1 MKEEDLLKNKNM
13 IGLFFASMGALS
25 WGISGVCSQYLFM
38 NYDIDSSWLT
48 AIRMTLS
55 GIVLLILAAFKDKDK
70 VIKIWTVPKD
80 ICWLF
85 AFAILG
91 LLMCQYTFVSAIKY
105 SDSATATVLQS
116 LNVVIMIVF
125 MSIVTRTR
133 MKLSQV
139 IAVFLAVFGTYLIST
154 GGNPGNMTIS
164 TAGLVFGLL
173 SALGVI
179 TYTLFSRP
187 IILKWGNILV
197 TGWGMLI
204 GGLVISIV
212 TKAWI
217 IPRDLDFIAWLMIAI
232 IILVGT
238 AGGFS
243 IFLEGVKHIGPVK
256 ATLIGCLE
264 PASATLLAAIFLGM
278 RFSLVELGGFFCI
291 LLTVFLSVKDEDVEN

>member
-1 MKEEDLLKNKNM
+1 MKNKNLR
-13 IGLFFASMGALS
+13 GLFFASMGALS

-38 NYDIDSSWLT
+38 NYIIDSSWLT
-48 AIRMTLS
+48 AVRMVLS

-80 ICWLF
+80 VCWLF

-164 TAGLVFGLL
+164 TVGLVFGLL
-173 SALGVI
+173 SAVGVI

-264 PASATLLAAIFLGM
+264 PASATLFAAIFLGM

-291 LLTVFLSVKDEDVEN
+291 LLTAFLSVKDEDAEN

>member
-1 MKEEDLLKNKNM
+1 MR
-13 IGLFFASMGALS
+13 GLFFASLGAMS

-38 NYDIDSSWLT
+38 NYDVDSSWLT
-48 AIRMTLS
+48 AIRMVLS
-55 GIVLLILAAFKDKDK
+55 GILLLILSAFKDKDK
-70 VIKIWTVPKD
+70 IIKIWTNPKD
-80 ICWLF
+80 VGWLF

-91 LLMCQYTFVSAIKY
+91 LLMCQYTYVSAIKY

-125 MSIVTRTR
+125 MSIVTRTK
-133 MKLSQV
+133 MKFSQ
-139 IAVFLAVFGTYLIST
+139 ILAVFLAVLGTYLIST
-154 GGNPGNMTIS
+154 GGNPRNMTIS
-164 TAGLVFGLL
+164 TAGLIFGLL
-173 SALGVI
+173 SAVGVI

-187 IILKWGNILV
+187 IIVKWGNILV

-204 GGLVISIV
+204 GGLVISII

-217 IPRDLDFIAWLMIAI
+217 IPKDLDFIAWLMIAI
-232 IILVGT
+232 IIVVGT

-278 RFSLVELGGFFCI
+278 RFSLVELTGFFCI
-291 LLTVFLSVKDEDVEN
+291 LLTVFLSVKDKEAEN

>member
-1 MKEEDLLKNKNM
+1 MKNKSKM
-13 IGLFFASMGALS
+13 RGLFFASLGAMS

-38 NYDIDSSWLT
+38 NYDVDSSWLT
-48 AIRMTLS
+48 AIRMVLS
-55 GIVLLILAAFKDKDK
+55 GILLLILSAFKDKDK
-70 VIKIWTVPKD
+70 LIKIWTIPKD
-80 ICWLF
+80 VGWLF

-91 LLMCQYTFVSAIKY
+91 LLMCQYTYVSAIKY

-116 LNVVIMIVF
+116 HNVVIMIVF
-125 MSIVTRTR
+125 MSIVTRTK
-133 MKLSQV
+133 MKFSQ
-139 IAVFLAVFGTYLIST
+139 ILAVFLAVFGTYLIST
-154 GGNPGNMTIS
+154 GGNPRNMTIS
-164 TAGLVFGLL
+164 TAGLIFGLL
-173 SALGVI
+173 SAVGVI

-187 IILKWGNILV
+187 IIVKWGNILV

-204 GGLVISIV
+204 GGLVISII

-217 IPRDLDFIAWLMIAI
+217 IPKDLDFIAWLMIAI
-232 IILVGT
+232 IIVVGT

-278 RFSLVELGGFFCI
+278 RFSLVELTGFFCI
-291 LLTVFLSVKDEDVEN
+291 LLTVFLSVKDKEAEN

>member
-1 MKEEDLLKNKNM
+1 MKNKNM
-13 IGLFFASMGALS
+13 RGLFFASMGALS

-48 AIRMTLS
+48 AVRMVLS

-80 ICWLF
+80 VCWLF

-264 PASATLLAAIFLGM
+264 PASATLLAAIFLRM

-291 LLTVFLSVKDEDVEN
+291 LLTVFLSVKDDDAEN

>member
-1 MKEEDLLKNKNM
+1 MKNKSKM
-13 IGLFFASMGALS
+13 RGLFFASLGAMS

-38 NYDIDSSWLT
+38 NYDVDSSWLT
-48 AIRMTLS
+48 AMRMVLS
-55 GIVLLILAAFKDKDK
+55 GILLLILSAYKDKDK
-70 VIKIWTVPKD
+70 LIKIWTIPKD
-80 ICWLF
+80 VGWLF
-85 AFAILG
+85 SFSILG

-105 SDSATATVLQS
+105 SDSATATILQS

-125 MSIVTRTR
+125 MSIVTRTK
-133 MKLSQV
+133 MKFSQ
-139 IAVFLAVFGTYLIST
+139 ILAVFLAVLGTYLIST
-154 GGNPGNMTIS
+154 GGNPRNMTIS
-164 TAGLVFGLL
+164 TAGLSFGLL
-173 SALGVI
+173 SAVGVI

-187 IILKWGNILV
+187 IIVKWGNILV

-204 GGLVISIV
+204 GGLVISII

-217 IPRDLDFIAWLMIAI
+217 IPKDLDFIAWLMIAI
-232 IILVGT
+232 IIVVGT

-278 RFSLVELGGFFCI
+278 RFSLVELTGFFCI
-291 LLTVFLSVKDEDVEN
+291 LLTVFLSVKDKEAEN

>member
-1 MKEEDLLKNKNM
+1 MKNKSKM
-13 IGLFFASMGALS
+13 RGLFFASLGAMS

-38 NYDIDSSWLT
+38 NYDVDSSWLT
-48 AIRMTLS
+48 AIRMVLS
-55 GIVLLILAAFKDKDK
+55 GILLLILSAFKDKDK
-70 VIKIWTVPKD
+70 LIKIWTIPKD
-80 ICWLF
+80 VGWLF

-91 LLMCQYTFVSAIKY
+91 LLMCQYTYVSAIKY

-125 MSIVTRTR
+125 MSIVTRTK
-133 MKLSQV
+133 MKFSQV
-139 IAVFLAVFGTYLIST
+139 LAVFLAVLGTYLIST
-154 GGNPGNMTIS
+154 GGNPRNMTIS
-164 TAGLVFGLL
+164 TAGLIFGLL
-173 SALGVI
+173 SAVGVI

-187 IILKWGNILV
+187 IIVKWGNILV

-204 GGLVISIV
+204 GGLVISII

-217 IPRDLDFIAWLMIAI
+217 IPKDLDFIAWLMIAI
-232 IILVGT
+232 IIVVGT

-278 RFSLVELGGFFCI
+278 RFSLVELTGFFCI
-291 LLTVFLSVKDEDVEN
+291 LLTVFLSVKDKEAEN

>member
-1 MKEEDLLKNKNM
+1 MKNKSKM
-13 IGLFFASMGALS
+13 RGLFFASLGAMS

-38 NYDIDSSWLT
+38 NYDVDSSWLT
-48 AIRMTLS
+48 AMRMVLS
-55 GIVLLILAAFKDKDK
+55 GILLLILSVYKDKDK
-70 VIKIWTVPKD
+70 LIKIWTIPKD
-80 ICWLF
+80 VGWLF
-85 AFAILG
+85 SFSILG

-116 LNVVIMIVF
+116 LNVVIMIFF
-125 MSIVTRTR
+125 MSIVTRTK
-133 MKLSQV
+133 MKFSQV
-139 IAVFLAVFGTYLIST
+139 LAVFLAVLGTYLIST
-154 GGNPGNMTIS
+154 GGNPRNMTIS
-164 TAGLVFGLL
+164 TAGLIFGLL
-173 SALGVI
+173 SAVGVI

-187 IILKWGNILV
+187 IIVKWGNILV

-204 GGLVISIV
+204 GGLVISII

-217 IPRDLDFIAWLMIAI
+217 IPKDLDFIAWLMISI
-232 IILVGT
+232 IIVVGT

-278 RFSLVELGGFFCI
+278 RFSLVELTGFFCI
-291 LLTVFLSVKDEDVEN
+291 LLTVFLSVKDKEAEN

>member
-1 MKEEDLLKNKNM
+1 MKNKNLR
-13 IGLFFASMGALS
+13 GLFFASMGALS

-38 NYDIDSSWLT
+38 NYVIDSSWLT
-48 AIRMTLS
+48 AVRMVLS
-55 GIVLLILAAFKDKDK
+55 GIVLLILAAFEDKDK

-80 ICWLF
+80 VCWLF

-264 PASATLLAAIFLGM
+264 PATATLFAAIFLGM
-278 RFSLVELGGFFCI
+278 KFSLVELGGFFCI
-291 LLTVFLSVKDEDVEN
+291 LLTVFLSVKDEDAEN

>member
-1 MKEEDLLKNKNM
+1 MKNKSKM
-13 IGLFFASMGALS
+13 RGLFFASLGAMS

-38 NYDIDSSWLT
+38 NYDVDSSWLT
-48 AIRMTLS
+48 AIRMVLS
-55 GIVLLILAAFKDKDK
+55 GILLLILSAYKDKDK
-70 VIKIWTVPKD
+70 VIKIWTIPKD
-80 ICWLF
+80 VGWLF

-91 LLMCQYTFVSAIKY
+91 LLMCQYTYVSAIKY

-125 MSIVTRTR
+125 MSIVTRTK
-133 MKLSQV
+133 MKFSQ
-139 IAVFLAVFGTYLIST
+139 ILAVFLAVFGTYLIST
-154 GGNPGNMTIS
+154 GGNPRNMTIS
-164 TAGLVFGLL
+164 TAGLSFGLL
-173 SALGVI
+173 SAVGVI

-187 IILKWGNILV
+187 IIVKWGNILV

-204 GGLVISIV
+204 GGLVISII

-217 IPRDLDFIAWLMIAI
+217 IPKDLDFIAWLMIAI
-232 IILVGT
+232 IIVVGT

-278 RFSLVELGGFFCI
+278 RFSLVELTGFFC
-291 LLTVFLSVKDEDVEN
+291 LFLTVFLSVKDKEAEN

>member
-1 MKEEDLLKNKNM
+1 MR
-13 IGLFFASMGALS
+13 GLFFASLGAMS

-38 NYDIDSSWLT
+38 NYDVDSSWLT
-48 AIRMTLS
+48 AMRMVLS
-55 GIVLLILAAFKDKDK
+55 GILLLILSAYKDKDK
-70 VIKIWTVPKD
+70 LIKIWTIPKD
-80 ICWLF
+80 VGWLF
-85 AFAILG
+85 SFSILG

-105 SDSATATVLQS
+105 SDSATATILQS

-125 MSIVTRTR
+125 MSIVTRTK
-133 MKLSQV
+133 MKFSQ
-139 IAVFLAVFGTYLIST
+139 ILAVFLAVLGTYLIST
-154 GGNPGNMTIS
+154 GGNPRNMTIS
-164 TAGLVFGLL
+164 TAGLSFGLL
-173 SALGVI
+173 SAVGVI

-187 IILKWGNILV
+187 IIVKWGNILV

-204 GGLVISIV
+204 GGLVISII

-217 IPRDLDFIAWLMIAI
+217 IPKDLDFIAWLMIAI
-232 IILVGT
+232 IIVVGT

-278 RFSLVELGGFFCI
+278 RFSLVELTGFFCI
-291 LLTVFLSVKDEDVEN
+291 LLTVFLSVKDKEAEN

>member
-1 MKEEDLLKNKNM
+1 MKNKSKM
-13 IGLFFASMGALS
+13 RGLFFASLGAMS

-38 NYDIDSSWLT
+38 NFDVDSSWLT
-48 AIRMTLS
+48 AIRMVLS
-55 GIVLLILAAFKDKDK
+55 GILLLILSAFKDKDK
-70 VIKIWTVPKD
+70 VIKIWTIPKD
-80 ICWLF
+80 VGWLF

-91 LLMCQYTFVSAIKY
+91 LLMCQYTYVSAIKY

-125 MSIVTRTR
+125 MSIVTRTK
-133 MKLSQV
+133 MKFSQ
-139 IAVFLAVFGTYLIST
+139 ILAVFLAVLGTYLIST
-154 GGNPGNMTIS
+154 GGNPRNMTIS
-164 TAGLVFGLL
+164 TAGLSFGLL
-173 SALGVI
+173 SAVGVI

-187 IILKWGNILV
+187 IIVKWGNILV

-204 GGLVISIV
+204 GGLVISII

-217 IPRDLDFIAWLMIAI
+217 IPKDLDFVAWLMIAI
-232 IILVGT
+232 IIVVGT

-278 RFSLVELGGFFCI
+278 RFSLVELTGFSCI
-291 LLTVFLSVKDEDVEN
+291 LLTVFLSVKDKEAEN

>member
-1 MKEEDLLKNKNM
+1 MKNKSKM
-13 IGLFFASMGALS
+13 RGLFFASLGAMS

-38 NYDIDSSWLT
+38 NYDVDSSWLT
-48 AIRMTLS
+48 AIRMVLS
-55 GIVLLILAAFKDKDK
+55 GILLLILSAFKDKDK
-70 VIKIWTVPKD
+70 IIKIWTIPKD
-80 ICWLF
+80 VGWLF

-91 LLMCQYTFVSAIKY
+91 LLMCQYTYVSAIKY

-125 MSIVTRTR
+125 MSIVTRTK
-133 MKLSQV
+133 MKFSQV
-139 IAVFLAVFGTYLIST
+139 LAVFLAVLGTYLIST
-154 GGNPGNMTIS
+154 GGNPRNMTIS
-164 TAGLVFGLL
+164 TAGLIFGLL
-173 SALGVI
+173 SAVGVI

-187 IILKWGNILV
+187 IIVKWGNILV

-204 GGLVISIV
+204 GGLVISII

-217 IPRDLDFIAWLMIAI
+217 IPKDLDFIAWLMIAI
-232 IILVGT
+232 IIVVGT

-278 RFSLVELGGFFCI
+278 RFSLVELTGFFCI
-291 LLTVFLSVKDEDVEN
+291 LLTVFLSVKDKEAEN

>member
-1 MKEEDLLKNKNM
+1 MKNKNLR
-13 IGLFFASMGALS
+13 GLFFTSMGALS

-173 SALGVI
+173 SAVGVI

-264 PASATLLAAIFLGM
+264 PASATLLAAIFLRM

-291 LLTVFLSVKDEDVEN
+291 LLTVFLSVKDDDAEN

>member
-1 MKEEDLLKNKNM
+1 MKNKNLR
-13 IGLFFASMGALS
+13 GLFFASMGALS

-38 NYDIDSSWLT
+38 NYVIDSSWLT
-48 AIRMTLS
+48 AVRMVLS

-80 ICWLF
+80 VCWLF

-264 PASATLLAAIFLGM
+264 PASATLFAAIFLGM

-291 LLTVFLSVKDEDVEN
+291 LLTVFLSVKDEDAEN

>member
-1 MKEEDLLKNKNM
+1 MKNTSKM
-13 IGLFFASMGALS
+13 RGLFFASLGAMS

-38 NYDIDSSWLT
+38 NYDVDSSWLT
-48 AIRMTLS
+48 AIRMVLS
-55 GIVLLILAAFKDKDK
+55 GILLLILSAFKDKDK
-70 VIKIWTVPKD
+70 VIKIWTIPSDV
-80 ICWLF
+80 CWLF

-125 MSIVTRTR
+125 MSIVTRTK
-133 MKLSQV
+133 MKFSQ
-139 IAVFLAVFGTYLIST
+139 ILAVFLAVLGTYLIST
-154 GGNPGNMTIS
+154 GGNPRNMTIS
-164 TAGLVFGLL
+164 TAGLIFGLL
-173 SALGVI
+173 SAVGVI
-179 TYTLFSRP
+179 TYTIFSRP
-187 IILKWGNILV
+187 IIVKWGNILV

-204 GGLVISIV
+204 GGLVISII

-217 IPRDLDFIAWLMIAI
+217 IPKDLDFIAWLMIAI
-232 IILVGT
+232 IIVVGT

-278 RFSLVELGGFFCI
+278 RFSLVELTGFFCI
-291 LLTVFLSVKDEDVEN
+291 LLTVFLSVKDKEAEN

>member
-1 MKEEDLLKNKNM
+1 MKNKNLR
-13 IGLFFASMGALS
+13 GLFFASMGALS

-38 NYDIDSSWLT
+38 NYIIDSSWLT
-48 AIRMTLS
+48 AVRMVLS

-80 ICWLF
+80 VCWLF

-125 MSIVTRTR
+125 MAIVTRTR

-164 TAGLVFGLL
+164 TVGLVFGLL
-173 SALGVI
+173 SAVGVI

-264 PASATLLAAIFLGM
+264 PASATLFAAIFLGM

-291 LLTVFLSVKDEDVEN
+291 LLTVFLSVKDEDAEN

>member
-1 MKEEDLLKNKNM
+1 MR
-13 IGLFFASMGALS
+13 GLFFASLGAMS

-38 NYDIDSSWLT
+38 NYDVDSSWLT
-48 AIRMTLS
+48 AIRMVLS
-55 GIVLLILAAFKDKDK
+55 GILLLILSAFKDKDK
-70 VIKIWTVPKD
+70 VIKIWTIPKD
-80 ICWLF
+80 VGWLF
-85 AFAILG
+85 SFAILG
-91 LLMCQYTFVSAIKY
+91 LLMCQYTYVSAIKY

-125 MSIVTRTR
+125 MSIVTRTK
-133 MKLSQV
+133 MKFSQ
-139 IAVFLAVFGTYLIST
+139 ILAVFLAVLGTYLIST
-154 GGNPGNMTIS
+154 GGNPRNMTIS
-164 TAGLVFGLL
+164 TAGLSFGLL
-173 SALGVI
+173 SAVGVI

-187 IILKWGNILV
+187 IIVKWGNILV

-204 GGLVISIV
+204 GGLVISII

-217 IPRDLDFIAWLMIAI
+217 IPKDLDFVAWLMIAI
-232 IILVGT
+232 IIVVGT

-278 RFSLVELGGFFCI
+278 RFSLVELTGFSCI
-291 LLTVFLSVKDEDVEN
+291 LLTVFLSVKDKEAEN

>member
-1 MKEEDLLKNKNM
+1 MKNKSKM
-13 IGLFFASMGALS
+13 RGLFFASLGAMS

-38 NYDIDSSWLT
+38 NYNVDSSWLT
-48 AIRMTLS
+48 AIRMVLS
-55 GIVLLILAAFKDKDK
+55 GILLLILSAYKDKDK
-70 VIKIWTVPKD
+70 LIKIWTIPKD
-80 ICWLF
+80 VGWLF

-91 LLMCQYTFVSAIKY
+91 LLMCQYTYVSAIKY

-125 MSIVTRTR
+125 MSIVTRTK
-133 MKLSQV
+133 MKFSQ
-139 IAVFLAVFGTYLIST
+139 ILAVFLAVLGTYLIST
-154 GGNPGNMTIS
+154 GGNPRNMTIS
-164 TAGLVFGLL
+164 TAGLIFGLL
-173 SALGVI
+173 SAVGVI

-187 IILKWGNILV
+187 IIVKWGNILV

-204 GGLVISIV
+204 GGLVISII

-217 IPRDLDFIAWLMIAI
+217 IPKDLDFIAWLMIAI
-232 IILVGT
+232 IIVVGT

-278 RFSLVELGGFFCI
+278 RFSLVELTGFFCI
-291 LLTVFLSVKDEDVEN
+291 LLTVFLSVKDKEAEN

>member
-1 MKEEDLLKNKNM
+1 MKNTSKM
-13 IGLFFASMGALS
+13 RGLFFASLGAMS

-38 NYDIDSSWLT
+38 NYDVDSSWLT
-48 AIRMTLS
+48 AIRMVLS
-55 GIVLLILAAFKDKDK
+55 GILLLILSAFKDKDK
-70 VIKIWTVPKD
+70 IIKIWTIPKD
-80 ICWLF
+80 VGWLF

-91 LLMCQYTFVSAIKY
+91 LLMCQYTYVSAIKY

-125 MSIVTRTR
+125 MSIVTRTK
-133 MKLSQV
+133 MKFSQ
-139 IAVFLAVFGTYLIST
+139 ILAVFLAVLGTYLIST
-154 GGNPGNMTIS
+154 GGNPRNMTIS
-164 TAGLVFGLL
+164 TAGLIFGLL
-173 SALGVI
+173 SAVGVI

-187 IILKWGNILV
+187 IIVKWGNILV

-204 GGLVISIV
+204 GGLVISII

-217 IPRDLDFIAWLMIAI
+217 IPKGLDFIAWLMIVI
-232 IILVGT
+232 IIVVGT

-278 RFSLVELGGFFCI
+278 RFSLVELTGFFCI
-291 LLTVFLSVKDEDVEN
+291 LLTVFLSVKDKEAEN

>member
-1 MKEEDLLKNKNM
+1 MR
-13 IGLFFASMGALS
+13 GLFFASLGAMS

-38 NYDIDSSWLT
+38 NFDVDSSWLT
-48 AIRMTLS
+48 AIRMVLS
-55 GIVLLILAAFKDKDK
+55 GILLLILSAFKDKDK
-70 VIKIWTVPKD
+70 VIKIWTIPKD
-80 ICWLF
+80 VGWLF

-91 LLMCQYTFVSAIKY
+91 LLMCQYTYVSAIKY

-125 MSIVTRTR
+125 MSIVTRTK
-133 MKLSQV
+133 MKFSQ
-139 IAVFLAVFGTYLIST
+139 ILAVFLAVLGTYLIST
-154 GGNPGNMTIS
+154 GGNPRNMTIS
-164 TAGLVFGLL
+164 TAGLSFGLL
-173 SALGVI
+173 SAVGVI

-187 IILKWGNILV
+187 IIVKWGNILV

-204 GGLVISIV
+204 GGLVISII

-217 IPRDLDFIAWLMIAI
+217 IPKDLDFVAWLMIAI
-232 IILVGT
+232 IIVVGT

-278 RFSLVELGGFFCI
+278 RFSLVELTGFSCI
-291 LLTVFLSVKDEDVEN
+291 LLTVFLSVKDKEAEN

>member
-1 MKEEDLLKNKNM
+1 MKNKSKM
-13 IGLFFASMGALS
+13 RGLFFASLGAMS

-38 NYDIDSSWLT
+38 NYNVDSSWLT
-48 AIRMTLS
+48 AIRMVLS
-55 GIVLLILAAFKDKDK
+55 GILLLILSAFKDKDK
-70 VIKIWTVPKD
+70 VIKIWTNPKD
-80 ICWLF
+80 VGWLF
-85 AFAILG
+85 SFSILG
-91 LLMCQYTFVSAIKY
+91 LLMCQYTYVSAIKY

-125 MSIVTRTR
+125 MSIVTRTK
-133 MKLSQV
+133 MKFSQV
-139 IAVFLAVFGTYLIST
+139 LAVFLAVLGTYLIST
-154 GGNPGNMTIS
+154 GGNPRNMTIS
-164 TAGLVFGLL
+164 TAGLIFGLL
-173 SALGVI
+173 SAVGVI

-187 IILKWGNILV
+187 IIVKWGNILV

-204 GGLVISIV
+204 GGLVISII

-217 IPRDLDFIAWLMIAI
+217 IPKDLDFIAWLMIAI
-232 IILVGT
+232 IIVVGT

-278 RFSLVELGGFFCI
+278 RFSLVELTGFFCI
-291 LLTVFLSVKDEDVEN
+291 LLTVFLSVKDKEAEN

>member
-1 MKEEDLLKNKNM
+1 MR
-13 IGLFFASMGALS
+13 GLFFASLGAMS

-38 NYDIDSSWLT
+38 NYDVDSSWLT
-48 AIRMTLS
+48 AIRMVLS
-55 GIVLLILAAFKDKDK
+55 GILLLILSAFKDKDK
-70 VIKIWTVPKD
+70 LIKIWTIPKD
-80 ICWLF
+80 VGWLF

-91 LLMCQYTFVSAIKY
+91 LLMCQYTYVSAIKY

-125 MSIVTRTR
+125 MSIVTRTK
-133 MKLSQV
+133 MKFSQ
-139 IAVFLAVFGTYLIST
+139 ILAVFLAVLGTYLIST
-154 GGNPGNMTIS
+154 GGNPRNMTIS
-164 TAGLVFGLL
+164 TAGLIFGLL
-173 SALGVI
+173 SAVGVI

-187 IILKWGNILV
+187 IIVKWGNILV

-204 GGLVISIV
+204 GGLVISII

-217 IPRDLDFIAWLMIAI
+217 IPKDLDFIAWLMIAI
-232 IILVGT
+232 IIVVGT

-264 PASATLLAAIFLGM
+264 PASATLLASIFLGM
-278 RFSLVELGGFFCI
+278 RFSLVELTGFFCI
-291 LLTVFLSVKDEDVEN
+291 LLTVFLSVKDKEAEN

>member
-1 MKEEDLLKNKNM
+1 MKNKNLR
-13 IGLFFASMGALS
+13 GLFFASMGALS

-38 NYDIDSSWLT
+38 NYVIDSSWLT
-48 AIRMTLS
+48 AVRMVLS

-80 ICWLF
+80 VCWLF

-264 PASATLLAAIFLGM
+264 PASATLFAAIFLGM

-291 LLTVFLSVKDEDVEN
+291 LLTVFLSVKDDDAEN

>member
-1 MKEEDLLKNKNM
+1 MLNNKNYTK
-13 IGLFFASMGALS
+13 GLFYTTLGALG
-25 WGISGVCSQYLFM
+25 WGISGICSQYLFM
-38 NYDIDSSWLT
+38 NYDVDSSWVT
-48 AIRMTLS
+48 AVRMVLS
-55 GIVLLILAAFKDKDK
+55 GILLLGFGGIKDKDK
-70 VIKIWTVPKD
+70 LIKIWTVPKD
-80 ICWLF
+80 VAWLF

-91 LLMCQYTFVSAIKY
+91 LLMVQYAFISAIKY
-105 SDSATATVLQS
+105 SDTATATVLQS

-125 MSIVTRTR
+125 MSIVTKTM
-133 MKLSQV
+133 MKFSQI

-154 GGNPGNMTIS
+154 GGNPNTMNIS
-164 TAGLVFGLL
+164 TYGLIFGLL
-173 SALGVI
+173 SAVGVI

-187 IILKWGNILV
+187 IIVSWGNIIV

-204 GGLVISIV
+204 GGIVISII

-217 IPRDLDFIAWLMIAI
+217 IPKEMDFRGWLMIAI
-232 IILVGT
+232 IIVIGT

-256 ATLIGCLE
+256 ATLIGCIE

-291 LLTVFLSVKDEDVEN
+291 LLTVFLSAKDKDREN

>member
-1 MKEEDLLKNKNM
+1 MKNKNLR
-13 IGLFFASMGALS
+13 GLFFASMGALS

-38 NYDIDSSWLT
+38 NYIIDSSWLT
-48 AIRMTLS
+48 AVRMVLS

-80 ICWLF
+80 VCWLF

-164 TAGLVFGLL
+164 TVGLVFGLL

-187 IILKWGNILV
+187 IILKWANILV

-264 PASATLLAAIFLGM
+264 PASATLFAAIFLGM

-291 LLTVFLSVKDEDVEN
+291 LLTCLLYTSPSPRDRG

>member
-1 MKEEDLLKNKNM
+1 MKNKNLR
-13 IGLFFASMGALS
+13 GLFFASMGALS

-38 NYDIDSSWLT
+38 NYVIDSSWLT
-48 AIRMTLS
+48 AVRMVLS

-70 VIKIWTVPKD
+70 VIKIWAVPKD
-80 ICWLF
+80 VCWLF
-85 AFAILG
+85 SFAILG

-125 MSIVTRTR
+125 MSIVTRIR

-164 TAGLVFGLL
+164 SAGLIFGLL

-264 PASATLLAAIFLGM
+264 PASATLFAAIFLGM
-278 RFSLVELGGFFCI
+278 RFSSVELGGFFCI
-291 LLTVFLSVKDEDVEN
+291 LLTVFLSVKDEDAEN

>member
-1 MKEEDLLKNKNM
+1 MKNKNLR
-13 IGLFFASMGALS
+13 GLFFASMGALS

-38 NYDIDSSWLT
+38 NYVIDSSWLT
-48 AIRMTLS
+48 AVRMVLS

-70 VIKIWTVPKD
+70 VIKIWTVPKNV
-80 ICWLF
+80 CWLF

-164 TAGLVFGLL
+164 TAGLIFGLL

-204 GGLVISIV
+204 GGLVIFIV

-264 PASATLLAAIFLGM
+264 PASATLFAAIFLGM

-291 LLTVFLSVKDEDVEN
+291 LLTVFLSVKDEDAEN

>member
-1 MKEEDLLKNKNM
+1 MR
-13 IGLFFASMGALS
+13 GLFFASLGAMS

-38 NYDIDSSWLT
+38 NYNVDSSWLT
-48 AIRMTLS
+48 AIRMVLS
-55 GIVLLILAAFKDKDK
+55 GILLLILSAFKDKDK
-70 VIKIWTVPKD
+70 LIKIWTIPKD
-80 ICWLF
+80 VGWLF
-85 AFAILG
+85 SFSILG
-91 LLMCQYTFVSAIKY
+91 LLMCQYTYVSAIKY

-125 MSIVTRTR
+125 MSIVTRTK
-133 MKLSQV
+133 MKFSQ
-139 IAVFLAVFGTYLIST
+139 ILAVFLAVLGTYLIST
-154 GGNPGNMTIS
+154 GGNPRNMTIS
-164 TAGLVFGLL
+164 TAGLSFGLF
-173 SALGVI
+173 SAVGVI

-187 IILKWGNILV
+187 IIVKWGNILV

-204 GGLVISIV
+204 GGLVISII

-217 IPRDLDFIAWLMIAI
+217 IPKDLDFIAWLMIAI
-232 IILVGT
+232 IIVVGT

-278 RFSLVELGGFFCI
+278 RFSLVELTGFFCI
-291 LLTVFLSVKDEDVEN
+291 LLTVFLSVKDKEAEN

>member
-1 MKEEDLLKNKNM
+1 MKNKSKM
-13 IGLFFASMGALS
+13 RGLFFASLGAMS

-38 NYDIDSSWLT
+38 NYNVDSSWLT
-48 AIRMTLS
+48 AIRMVLS
-55 GIVLLILAAFKDKDK
+55 GILLLILSAFKDKDK
-70 VIKIWTVPKD
+70 LIKIWTIPKD
-80 ICWLF
+80 VGWLF

-91 LLMCQYTFVSAIKY
+91 LLMCQYTYVSAIKY

-125 MSIVTRTR
+125 MSIVTRTK
-133 MKLSQV
+133 MKFSQ
-139 IAVFLAVFGTYLIST
+139 ILAVFLAVLGTYLIST
-154 GGNPGNMTIS
+154 GGNPRNMTIS
-164 TAGLVFGLL
+164 TAGLIFGLL
-173 SALGVI
+173 SAVGVI

-187 IILKWGNILV
+187 IIVKWGNILV

-204 GGLVISIV
+204 GGLVISII

-217 IPRDLDFIAWLMIAI
+217 IPKDLDFIAWLMIAI
-232 IILVGT
+232 IIVVGT

-278 RFSLVELGGFFCI
+278 RFSLVELTGFFCI
-291 LLTVFLSVKDEDVEN
+291 LLTVFLSVKDKEAEN

>member
-1 MKEEDLLKNKNM
+1 MKNKSKM
-13 IGLFFASMGALS
+13 RGLFFASLGAMS

-38 NYDIDSSWLT
+38 NYDVDSSWLT
-48 AIRMTLS
+48 AMRMVLS
-55 GIVLLILAAFKDKDK
+55 GILLLILSAFKDKDK
-70 VIKIWTVPKD
+70 LIKIWAIPKD
-80 ICWLF
+80 VGWLF
-85 AFAILG
+85 AFSILG
-91 LLMCQYTFVSAIKY
+91 LLMCQYTYVSAIKY

-125 MSIVTRTR
+125 MSIVTRTK
-133 MKLSQV
+133 MKFSQ
-139 IAVFLAVFGTYLIST
+139 ILAVFLAVLGTYLIST
-154 GGNPGNMTIS
+154 GGNPRNMTIS
-164 TAGLVFGLL
+164 TAGLIFGLL
-173 SALGVI
+173 SAVGVI

-187 IILKWGNILV
+187 IIVKWGNILV

-204 GGLVISIV
+204 GGLVISII

-217 IPRDLDFIAWLMIAI
+217 IPKDLDFIAWLMIAI
-232 IILVGT
+232 IIVVGT

-278 RFSLVELGGFFCI
+278 RFSLVELTGFFCI
-291 LLTVFLSVKDEDVEN
+291 LLTVFLSVKDKEAEN

>member
-1 MKEEDLLKNKNM
+1 MKNNSKM
-13 IGLFFASMGALS
+13 RGLFFASLGAMS

-38 NYDIDSSWLT
+38 NYDVDSSWLT
-48 AIRMTLS
+48 AIRMVLS
-55 GIVLLILAAFKDKDK
+55 GILLLILSAYKDKDK
-70 VIKIWTVPKD
+70 LIKIWTIPKD
-80 ICWLF
+80 VGWLF

-91 LLMCQYTFVSAIKY
+91 LLMCQYTYVSAIKY

-125 MSIVTRTR
+125 MSIVTRTK
-133 MKLSQV
+133 MKFSQ
-139 IAVFLAVFGTYLIST
+139 ILAVFLAVLGTYLIST
-154 GGNPGNMTIS
+154 GGNPRNMTIS
-164 TAGLVFGLL
+164 TAGLIFGLL
-173 SALGVI
+173 SAVGVI

-187 IILKWGNILV
+187 IIVKWGNILV

-204 GGLVISIV
+204 GGLVISII

-217 IPRDLDFIAWLMIAI
+217 IPKGLDFIAWLMIVI
-232 IILVGT
+232 IIVVGT

-278 RFSLVELGGFFCI
+278 RFSLVELTGFFCI
-291 LLTVFLSVKDEDVEN
+291 LLTVFLSVKDKEAEN

>member
-1 MKEEDLLKNKNM
+1 MKNTSKM
-13 IGLFFASMGALS
+13 RGLFFASLGAMS

-38 NYDIDSSWLT
+38 NYNVDSSWLT
-48 AIRMTLS
+48 AIRMVLS
-55 GIVLLILAAFKDKDK
+55 GILLLILSAFKDKDK
-70 VIKIWTVPKD
+70 IIKIWTIPKD
-80 ICWLF
+80 VGWLF

-91 LLMCQYTFVSAIKY
+91 LLMCQYTYVSAIKY

-125 MSIVTRTR
+125 MSIVTRTK
-133 MKLSQV
+133 MKFSQ
-139 IAVFLAVFGTYLIST
+139 ILAVFLAVFGTYLIST
-154 GGNPGNMTIS
+154 GGNPRNMTIS
-164 TAGLVFGLL
+164 TAGLIFGLL
-173 SALGVI
+173 SAVGVI

-187 IILKWGNILV
+187 IIVKWGNILV

-204 GGLVISIV
+204 GGLVISII

-217 IPRDLDFIAWLMIAI
+217 IPKDLDFIAWLMIAI
-232 IILVGT
+232 IIVVGT

-264 PASATLLAAIFLGM
+264 PASATLLASIFLGM
-278 RFSLVELGGFFCI
+278 RFSLVELTGFFCI
-291 LLTVFLSVKDEDVEN
+291 LLTVFLSVKDKEAEN